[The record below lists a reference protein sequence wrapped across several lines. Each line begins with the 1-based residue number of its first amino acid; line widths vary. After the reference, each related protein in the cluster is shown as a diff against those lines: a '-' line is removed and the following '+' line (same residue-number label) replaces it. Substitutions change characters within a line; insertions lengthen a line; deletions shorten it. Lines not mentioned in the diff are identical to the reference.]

1 MNEEESEKDNI
12 NSWQNIN
19 AYMGERKIVRI
30 GFEMTIEEALKEYGT
45 KWQIPLNVNIIK
57 H

>member
-1 MNEEESEKDNI
+1 
-12 NSWQNIN
+12 
-19 AYMGERKIVRI
+19 MGERKIVRI